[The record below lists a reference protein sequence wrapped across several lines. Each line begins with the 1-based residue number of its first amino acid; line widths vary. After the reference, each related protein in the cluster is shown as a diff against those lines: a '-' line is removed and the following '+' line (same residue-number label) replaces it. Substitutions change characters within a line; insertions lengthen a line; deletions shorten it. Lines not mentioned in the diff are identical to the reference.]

1 MALWLWTQKQDIG
14 PTPRRAH
21 AMAFDSTRQRVVLF
35 GGETGEPATTFL
47 NDTWEWNGEVW
58 NQVADTGPRPRR
70 GHAITFDSARQRIV
84 LFGGFVFEQAA
95 TFLNDTW
102 EWNGDVWTQVAD
114 TGASPRHGHAM
125 AYDSLRQR
133 TVLFAGVSPD
143 GLGNDTWEWDGGAWT
158 QVADTGP
165 APRVTHAIAYDSVRH
180 RVVLFGGETH
190 KPVTTSLNDTWE
202 WDGKNWIQVADTGP
216 GPRDETAMA
225 YIGTRTALFGGVLKD
240 NTLAA
245 DTWEWD
251 GQRWTQR
258 QNMGP
263 PKRGTHA
270 MAYDSQRE
278 RAVLFG
284 GFGGSATPLLG
295 DTWELAIS

>member
-1 MALWLWTQKQDIG
+1 
-14 PTPRRAH
+14 
-21 AMAFDSTRQRVVLF
+21 MAFDSTRKRVVLF
-35 GGETGEPATTFL
+35 GGETGEPTTTYL
-47 NDTWEWNGEVW
+47 NDTWEWNGDVW
-58 NQVADTGPRPRR
+58 VQVADTGPSPRR
-70 GHAITFDSARQRIV
+70 AHAITFDSARQRVV

-102 EWNGDVWTQVAD
+102 EWDGEVWTQMAD
-114 TGASPRHGHAM
+114 TGVSPRNGHAM
-125 AYDSLRQR
+125 EYDSLHQR
-133 TVLFAGVSPD
+133 AVLFGGASPN
-143 GLGNDTWEWDGGAWT
+143 GLGNDTWQWDGEAWT

-165 APRVTHAIAYDSVRH
+165 APRALHAMAYDSVRH
-180 RVVLFGGETH
+180 RIVLFGG
-190 KPVTTSLNDTWE
+190 VTNKRFNDTWE
-202 WDGKNWIQVADTGP
+202 WDGQAWTQVADTGP
-216 GPRDETAMA
+216 VPRSETAMT
-225 YIGTRTALFGGVLKD
+225 YMGTRTALFGGVLEP

-284 GFGGSATPLLG
+284 GFGGSATPFLG
-295 DTWELAIS
+295 DTWELAISQP